1 MDISKLPI
9 MISDP
14 AEQVRKNVLKIEH
27 SSKPD
32 VVTWDIYTEM
42 RETINHLTELK
53 KDKGLGVLL
62 LTIHDNPGIY
72 YYELIEKIDKK
83 TSGFDVETS
92 VYIDF
97 AKDVGLVKED
107 KIDNNYQIFGTSSY
121 IKRGYFITELG
132 RNLLIQN
139 ELID

>member
-27 SSKPD
+27 SSKPG
-32 VVTWDIYTEM
+32 VIIWDIYTELK
-42 RETINHLTELK
+42 ETINHLTELE
-53 KDKGLGVLL
+53 KDKGLGIIL

-72 YYELIEKIDKK
+72 HYELIEKIDKI
-83 TSGFDVETS
+83 TSGFDVEPNI
-92 VYIDF
+92 YIDF

-107 KIDNNYQIFGTSSY
+107 RVDNNYRRFGKSFY
-121 IKRGYFITELG
+121 IKLGYFITDLG
-132 RNLLIQN
+132 KNLLIQN
-139 ELID
+139 GLLS